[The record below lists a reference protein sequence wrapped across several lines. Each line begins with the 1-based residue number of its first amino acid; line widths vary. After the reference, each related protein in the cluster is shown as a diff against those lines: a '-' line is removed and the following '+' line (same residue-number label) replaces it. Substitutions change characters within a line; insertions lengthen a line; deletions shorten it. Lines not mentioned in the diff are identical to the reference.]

1 MVKNI
6 QGHYYIQAPLFIGGD
21 PDQRDLY
28 TYTNANRNGGVSFA
42 QDCNLSF
49 IQLDSAKPLNYGDVR
64 AFLTQGRLLI
74 KRARIFTP
82 GSPGICPAQ
91 GSRAARL
98 ILLSYRNIDG
108 VYVSGDGFEIKFD
121 YYNEWQN
128 LNYIFENY
136 KFQQDNPTADYYLLK
151 IPGQSPAYMTV
162 DDYNLQSAYEGETLR
177 AFLELEIDCG
187 AGMLNPNGPEV
198 V

>member
-28 TYTNANRNGGVSFA
+28 TYTNANRNGSVSFA

-49 IQLDSAKPLNYGDVR
+49 IQLDNAKPLNYGDVR
-64 AFLTQGRLLI
+64 AFITQGRLLI

-98 ILLSYRNIDG
+98 IMLSYRNIDG
-108 VYVSGDGFEIKFD
+108 VDVSGDGFEIKFD
-121 YYNEWQN
+121 
-128 LNYIFENY
+128 
-136 KFQQDNPTADYYLLK
+136 
-151 IPGQSPAYMTV
+151 
-162 DDYNLQSAYEGETLR
+162 
-177 AFLELEIDCG
+177 
-187 AGMLNPNGPEV
+187 
-198 V
+198 

>member
-28 TYTNANRNGGVSFA
+28 TYTNANRNGSVSFA

-49 IQLDSAKPLNYGDVR
+49 IQLDNAKPLNYGDVR
-64 AFLTQGRLLI
+64 AFITQGRLLI

-98 ILLSYRNIDG
+98 IMLSYRNIDG
-108 VYVSGDGFEIKFD
+108 VDVSGDGFEIKFD

-162 DDYNLQSAYEGETLR
+162 DDYNLQSAYKGETLR

>member
-28 TYTNANRNGGVSFA
+28 TYTNANRNGSVSFA

-49 IQLDSAKPLNYGDVR
+49 IQLDNAKPLNYGDVR
-64 AFLTQGRLLI
+64 AFITQGRLLI

-98 ILLSYRNIDG
+98 IMLSYRNIDG
-108 VYVSGDGFEIKFD
+108 VDVSGDGFEIKFD

>member
-1 MVKNI
+1 MVNI
-6 QGHYYIQAPLFIGGD
+6 QGHYYIQAPLFNGGD

-28 TYTNANRNGGVSFA
+28 TYTNANRNGSVSFA

-49 IQLDSAKPLNYGDVR
+49 IQLDNAKPLNYGDVR
-64 AFLTQGRLLI
+64 AFITQGRLLI

-98 ILLSYRNIDG
+98 IMLSYRNIDG
-108 VYVSGDGFEIKFD
+108 VDVSGDGFEIKFD

>member
-28 TYTNANRNGGVSFA
+28 TYTNANRNGSVSFA

-49 IQLDSAKPLNYGDVR
+49 IQLDNAKPLNYGDVR
-64 AFLTQGRLLI
+64 AFITQGRLLI

-98 ILLSYRNIDG
+98 IMLSYRNIDG
-108 VYVSGDGFEIKFD
+108 VDVSGDGFEIKFD

-162 DDYNLQSAYEGETLR
+162 DDYNLQSAYEGKTLR

>member
-28 TYTNANRNGGVSFA
+28 TYTNANRNGSVLFA

-49 IQLDSAKPLNYGDVR
+49 IQLDNAKPLNYGDVR
-64 AFLTQGRLLI
+64 AFITQGRLLI

-98 ILLSYRNIDG
+98 IMLSYRNIDG
-108 VYVSGDGFEIKFD
+108 VDVSGDGFEIKFD

-162 DDYNLQSAYEGETLR
+162 DDYNLQSAYEGKTLR